1 MYIAFQPVRVHGTPT
16 CYVLQVHSTQLNKPI
31 IASADTQWLEHQLL
45 CWNEIVLH
53 FWACVSFHCCLRY
66 ISGNCE
72 RILIAIG
79 KLKSA
84 RQKSNSMRLVCSC
97 WCWRAL
103 LSKNPHTDYTAVH
116 WRAFYGNDTML
127 RKGKK
132 STDFCNEMKKLY
144 FPCKCNGMRLRS
156 FGKIITLSIWK
167 VFALVKDTVAMC
179 YSYSYLIRT

>member
-31 IASADTQWLEHQLL
+31 IASANTQWLEHQLL

-156 FGKIITLSIWK
+156 FGKIITLSI
-167 VFALVKDTVAMC
+167 
-179 YSYSYLIRT
+179 